1 MHDASRFLDACML
14 LVKLRCLLPLM
25 VLLEP
30 AFAFEQV
37 CSMPGLP
44 EQVVTAW
51 YLEGC
56 KVAVEAISST
66 VE

>member
-1 MHDASRFLDACML
+1 ML